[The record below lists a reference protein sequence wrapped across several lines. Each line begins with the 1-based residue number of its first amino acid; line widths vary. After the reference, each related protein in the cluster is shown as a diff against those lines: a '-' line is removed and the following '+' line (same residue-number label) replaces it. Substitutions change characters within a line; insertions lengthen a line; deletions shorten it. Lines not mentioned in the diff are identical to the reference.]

1 MTLKDNMRF
10 QGENTVDLQHPSHQ
24 GEREMKAAAAFATTT
39 TSTSTS
45 STTTTTVPAFSSNG
59 VLLNATQMDLESK
72 YSHLPHNVQ

>member
-24 GEREMKAAAAFATTT
+24 AEREMKAAAAGLSTPT
-39 TSTSTS
+39 TSA
-45 STTTTTVPAFSSNG
+45 TTVPVLSSNG

-72 YSHLPHNVQ
+72 YFYLPHSVQ

>member
-24 GEREMKAAAAFATTT
+24 AEREMKAAAALSTPT
-39 TSTSTS
+39 TSA
-45 STTTTTVPAFSSNG
+45 TTVPALSSNG

-72 YSHLPHNVQ
+72 YFYLPHSVQ